1 MIRLFQFPPAMGLPN
16 ASGFCLKLETWLRMA
31 GLPYQNVHT
40 MNLARAPKGKL
51 PHVDDDGVAVA
62 DSGFI
67 IEHLTQRY
75 GVTLDR
81 HLDAGARAQSL
92 LLQRALEEHL
102 YWCMLYF
109 RWADDRY
116 WPATREAF
124 FGALGAPRSWFVPAL
139 VRKAMV
145 KQVSS
150 AGIGR
155 HSTEEV
161 VTLAMQDVGAL
172 ATVLGD
178 KPFLFGAPSSID
190 ASAYGMLANLL
201 FVDIDLPLKR
211 RVIQD
216 FPKVVAYCERMRQV
230 YWHQSL
236 TQLPAHPDAP
246 AGAGVQPSRA
256 SCSSSLP
263 ASAMKSVMRL
273 RS

>member
-1 MIRLFQFPPAMGLPN
+1 
-16 ASGFCLKLETWLRMA
+16 
-31 GLPYQNVHT
+31 

-75 GVTLDR
+75 GIALDR

-109 RWADDRY
+109 RWTDERY

-124 FGALGAPRSWFVPAL
+124 FGALGAPQSWFVPAL
-139 VRKAMV
+139 VRKAMIR
-145 KQVSS
+145 QVSGV
-150 AGIGR
+150 GIGR
-155 HSTEEV
+155 HSAEEV
-161 VTLAMQDVGAL
+161 VTLAMQDVEAL

-201 FVDIDLPLKR
+201 FVDIDL
-211 RVIQD
+211 
-216 FPKVVAYCERMRQV
+216 PKVVAYCERMRQV

-263 ASAMKSVMRL
+263 ASVMKSAMRL